1 MRDRPVG
8 KLRLNV
14 LSDGARLIMARH
26 LPRFISKY
34 LKWNSKSALMTE
46 WSISSVKDL
55 MPGYALAE
63 PFLKIS
69 LQSDWGE
76 LRWVA
81 VASPRYLYQH
91 TPPAVPEDLRLHDC
105 IQLRT
110 GQGVIYKWEF
120 RKGEDYRVVDVRG
133 QLCVSETALAIEMA
147 LAGVG
152 IAYRLEDRVR

>member
-1 MRDRPVG
+1 
-8 KLRLNV
+8 
-14 LSDGARLIMARH
+14 MARH

-34 LKWNSKSALMTE
+34 PEVELE
-46 WSISSVKDL
+46 ISVDDR
-55 MPGYALAE
+55 MVDIVREGFDAGIRFGGTVPE
-63 PFLKIS
+63 DP

-110 GQGVIYKWEF
+110 GQG
-120 RKGEDYRVVDVRG
+120 RHL
-133 QLCVSETALAIEMA
+133 QM
-147 LAGVG
+147 G
-152 IAYRLEDRVR
+152 IP